1 MNNLERMV
9 FDAKDIHEFSTNYI
23 IYLTKL
29 LERIDTNAIEACI
42 EELEIAHKEQNTVF
56 IIGNGGSAATSSH
69 MANDLGTLACND
81 ERDKPFCVLSLT
93 DNVAAIT
100 AAGNDFGFEDI
111 FIRQLQTVYKPGDRL
126 IVISASGNSENVIAT
141 AKWVKHRNGKVIG
154 LVGFDGGK
162 LKDYCDILI
171 HIETPKGEYGPVED
185 AHMVLDHLISTWLH
199 YRKREGK

>member
-9 FDAKDIHEFSTNYI
+9 FDAKDIHEFSANYI
-23 IYLTKL
+23 IYLAKL
-29 LERIDTNAIEACI
+29 LERIDTNAIEAFI
-42 EELEIAHKEQNTVF
+42 EEMEIARKEQNTVF

-81 ERDKPFCVLSLT
+81 EQDKPFCVLSLT

-185 AHMVLDHLISTWLH
+185 AHMILDHLMSTWLH
-199 YRKREGK
+199 YKKKEGK

>member
-1 MNNLERMV
+1 MPV
-9 FDAKDIHEFSTNYI
+9 
-23 IYLTKL
+23 
-29 LERIDTNAIEACI
+29 
-42 EELEIAHKEQNTVF
+42 V
-56 IIGNGGSAATSSH
+56 G
-69 MANDLGTLACND
+69 
-81 ERDKPFCVLSLT
+81 
-93 DNVAAIT
+93 
-100 AAGNDFGFEDI
+100 FGFEDI

-141 AKWVKHRNGKVIG
+141 AKWVKHRHGKVIG

-199 YRKREGK
+199 YRKRKGK

>member
-9 FDAKDIHEFSTNYI
+9 LDAKDIHEFSTNYI
-23 IYLTKL
+23 TYLTNL
-29 LERIDTNAIEACI
+29 LERIDTNAIGACI

-69 MANDLGTLACND
+69 MANDLGTLICKD
-81 ERDKPFCVLSLT
+81 GQDKLFCVLSLT

-111 FIRQLQTVYKPGDRL
+111 FIRQLQTVYKTGDRL

-185 AHMVLDHLISTWLH
+185 VHMVLDHLISTWLH
-199 YRKREGK
+199 YRKREGT

>member
-9 FDAKDIHEFSTNYI
+9 FDAKDIHEFSANYI
-23 IYLTKL
+23 IYLAKL

-81 ERDKPFCVLSLT
+81 EQDKPFCVLSLT

-185 AHMVLDHLISTWLH
+185 AHMILDHLMSTWLH
-199 YRKREGK
+199 YKKKEGK